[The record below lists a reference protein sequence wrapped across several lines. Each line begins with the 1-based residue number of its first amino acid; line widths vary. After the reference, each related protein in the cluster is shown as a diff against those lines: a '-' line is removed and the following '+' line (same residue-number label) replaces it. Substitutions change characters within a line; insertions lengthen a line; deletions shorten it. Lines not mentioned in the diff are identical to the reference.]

1 MDCAWSDERK
11 NSGMATGA
19 TDGATLVGIPLRNGG
34 ALSVWTDR
42 LETAGVTFPL
52 AEIEWAGLVNDPAA
66 PAGAAPLPA
75 VAWRMKD
82 GQQTAVTPAD
92 PPHAWQILET
102 LYRLRPDLRSQLPPP
117 APSAA
122 RPGAWAPPPPY
133 GYAAPRYMPSAP
145 YAPPQSNNNETVMA
159 GIAHLS
165 IFFGAPIVALIFW
178 LVNRTSVPYAAQHA
192 KQAFF
197 FQLAVV
203 IAEIIVILAYIA
215 VFFAGMASMFGS
227 VSSTNPQQPP
237 PQFFALYGG
246 LLVFY
251 VVLFAIHIVA
261 IVFSVIGAVK
271 AFQGKSYHYPLLG
284 RI

>member
-1 MDCAWSDERK
+1 M
-11 NSGMATGA
+11 NSGMTTGA

-34 ALSVWTDR
+34 ALSMWTDR
-42 LETAGVTFPL
+42 LETAGVSYPL
-52 AEIEWAGLVNDPAA
+52 AEIEWAGMVNDPAA

-82 GQQTAVTPAD
+82 GQPTSITPAD
-92 PPHAWQILET
+92 PPQAWQILET
-102 LYRLRPDLRSQLPPP
+102 LYRLRPDLRTQLPPP
-117 APSAA
+117 ALSAA

-133 GYAAPRYMPSAP
+133 GYPAPGYVPNGP

-178 LVNRTSVPYAAQHA
+178 LVNRTSAPYAAQHA

-197 FQLAVV
+197 FQLGVV
-203 IAEIIVILAYIA
+203 IVEVIVIFAYIA
-215 VFFAGMASMFGS
+215 VLFAGMASVFGS
-227 VSSTNPQQPP
+227 VSSSNPQQPP

-246 LLVFY
+246 LLIFY

-271 AFQGKSYHYPLLG
+271 AFQGKPYHYPLLG
-284 RI
+284 RV